1 MKAAWSRQWKFY
13 WSSLF
18 KQKGKTIVSSRSFQE
33 AIYVNGAGRVW
44 SLSHLGRIIFLLFRV
59 LFNSK
64 ENGLIKYHTRSATC
78 DDLEFYWILFYA
90 RCASMSDWDSLSF
103 RLWTWHPQQATTGK
117 HARVSGKKRDK
128 QIEKY
133 SFHTAINSL
142 EIINKFIHILAI
154 LLRVSLAVSKNQL
167 SWGD

>member
-1 MKAAWSRQWKFY
+1 MIWNFIEYYSTHAAPRCPTEI
-13 WSSLF
+13 LL
-18 KQKGKTIVSSRSFQE
+18 VSDFE
-33 AIYVNGAGRVW
+33 
-44 SLSHLGRIIFLLFRV
+44 L
-59 LFNSK
+59 
-64 ENGLIKYHTRSATC
+64 
-78 DDLEFYWILFYA
+78 
-90 RCASMSDWDSLSF
+90 
-103 RLWTWHPQQATTGK
+103 PQQATTGK